1 MTENLVNAVSAF
13 PEKWTLIIAALIII
27 FVALVG
33 LVALIRS
40 GKGGE

>member
-1 MTENLVNAVSAF
+1 MTEFQNALNVF
-13 PEKWTLIIAALIII
+13 PEKWTLIIAALIIV